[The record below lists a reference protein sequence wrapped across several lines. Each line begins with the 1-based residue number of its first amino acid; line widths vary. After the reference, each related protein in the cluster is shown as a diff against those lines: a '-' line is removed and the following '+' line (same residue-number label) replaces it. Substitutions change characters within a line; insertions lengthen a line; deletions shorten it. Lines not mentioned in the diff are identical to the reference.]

1 MLDFIDETLDQVTL
15 LVAMLVV
22 GDWLCSRS
30 EGGDHSLGAESEKG
44 SELVGVVGLIG
55 NDMGGDKAVDQ
66 GFGLR
71 AVVDLA
77 GRRDQ
82 AQGVAQ
88 SIDGN
93 VDLGGQ
99 AAARAP
105 DRLLLNPPFPPAAC

>member
-1 MLDFIDETLDQVTL
+1 MARDE
-15 LVAMLVV
+15 
-22 GDWLCSRS
+22 
-30 EGGDHSLGAESEKG
+30 
-44 SELVGVVGLIG
+44 
-55 NDMGGDKAVDQ
+55 AVDQ

-82 AQGVAQ
+82 SQWVAE
-88 SIDGN
+88 SVDGD

-105 DRLLLNPPFPPAAC
+105 DRLILKPPFPPAAC